1 MFLKNF
7 HRSIIILILFVSLF
21 YTFNFVADE
30 KKALANVNSNKLN
43 AEVFKTP
50 SCGCCYGYVLFLE
63 REKYNVKQTDM
74 RSLHSIKQKYNLPV
88 EMQSCHTTI
97 IGKYFIEGHVP
108 LAAINKLFKEKPEFR
123 SFKPF
128 IETENRIGFGYIG
141 DHREIQISLL
151 KEKYNNSDYVLTKSR
166 ESYTLF
172 YWHKNV
178 GFDSLNFLVK
188 SKNFFILR
196 KKVN

>member
-74 RSLHSIKQKYNLPV
+74 RSLHSIKQKYNIPV

-97 IGKYFIEGHVP
+97 IDKYFIEGHVP
-108 LAAINKLFKEKPEFR
+108 LAAINKLFKEKPDIDGIAL
-123 SFKPF
+123 PGMP
-128 IETENRIGFGYIG
+128 IGTPGMPG
-141 DHREIQISLL
+141 K
-151 KEKYNNSDYVLTKSR
+151 KEEPYVIYQLIDGKFSIFMT
-166 ESYTLF
+166 
-172 YWHKNV
+172 
-178 GFDSLNFLVK
+178 
-188 SKNFFILR
+188 I
-196 KKVN
+196 